1 MCAITGIGT
10 ATTTCWRSSDGCAVE
25 KMAAFLL
32 EFVLTFFPSLSWQII
47 VFGSNTL
54 RNVAVSAAQGVKLAH
69 LDTAP
74 NAGVWCAR
82 PSPHTFVLA
91 CDWLTHALLYMG
103 SGLKW

>member
-1 MCAITGIGT
+1 MGAPLKKR
-10 ATTTCWRSSDGCAVE
+10 RSFS
-25 KMAAFLL
+25 FLL
-32 EFVLTFFPSLSWQII
+32 EFILTFVPSLSWQII